1 MFFAAKQSVL
11 PYLKNKSA
19 PPVFAFKKR
28 KRKRGSASSVCRCLI
43 FVVSDGMKEFS
54 VLVLDLWTSLKKQ
67 KTSCFL
73 KNTVDIKGLNCLVM
87 LPRDDLNR

>member
-1 MFFAAKQSVL
+1 MFFAVKQSVL

-19 PPVFAFKKR
+19 PPVFVFKKG
-28 KRKRGSASSVCRCLI
+28 KRGLSLSVCRCLI

-54 VLVLDLWTSLKKQ
+54 VPVPDHSTSLKKQ

-73 KNTVDIKGLNCLVM
+73 KSTVDIKGLNRLMM
-87 LPRDDLNR
+87 LPRDALNR